1 MASPAADAA
10 GKGVQMFETGK
21 EKVVAIGAGAV
32 AGLVLLGGAA
42 FAQTPGATSTPSA
55 EGTPSTTATATATA
69 DGSGRHQ
76 KDGTDCPHDKGEDQS
91 GSSSSS
97 SSSSGT

>member
-1 MASPAADAA
+1 
-10 GKGVQMFETGK
+10 MFETGK

-55 EGTPSTTATATATA
+55 EATPSATATA

-76 KDGTDCPHDKGEDQS
+76 KDGTDCPHDEDQS
-91 GSSSSS
+91 GGSSSSS
-97 SSSSGT
+97 NSSGT